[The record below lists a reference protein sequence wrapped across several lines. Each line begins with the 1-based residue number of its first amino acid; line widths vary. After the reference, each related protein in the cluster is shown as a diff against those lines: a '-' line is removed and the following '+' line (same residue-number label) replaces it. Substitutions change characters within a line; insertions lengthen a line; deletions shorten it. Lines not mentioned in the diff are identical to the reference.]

1 MAEVLLQKPCDSCRV
16 FSLLTF
22 LVWCLR
28 EAIAWDGWA
37 DDLKHHVTLIQA
49 LPGWLREQRDDL
61 VELVEGAGPA
71 MDHQQRLNSSTV
83 RDIGWLHVDKMNI
96 NPCHTSKTDKLK
108 LWFHHSLCSLL

>member
-37 DDLKHHVTLIQA
+37 DDLKHHITLVQA
-49 LPGWLREQRDDL
+49 VPGWLREQRDDL
-61 VELVEGAGPA
+61 VELVEGPGPA
-71 MDHQQRLNSSTV
+71 VDHQQRLNSSTV

-96 NPCHTSKTDKLK
+96 NPCHTSKR
-108 LWFHHSLCSLL
+108 